1 MPLRRNIL
9 DVAYTLQLS
18 KCMHRKAHRLWF
30 RWLLASVSVIICLG
44 PEKTPARDYFVDL
57 SGANG
62 AYPTVQSA
70 VDAVTGQTETDRA
83 NIFIAPGK
91 YIARVTVEKPFV
103 TFIGQG
109 GAATDVTISFNAAP
123 GQNGV
128 FNETVSILPSATAFM
143 ARNLTFENSIP
154 DSSALKGLAL
164 RCDTDRAVFDNVRFL
179 GYQDTLFVWSMTRQY
194 FRKSWITA
202 DADSIFGNAS
212 PAFDRCT

>member
-91 YIARVTVEKPFV
+91 YIERVAVDKPFV

-109 GAATDVTISFNAAP
+109 AAPADVTISFNGTLVTVP
-123 GQNGV
+123 E
-128 FNETVSILPSATAFM
+128 FSWNETVFIGGSATPVMAPNLAFQNSTPD
-143 ARNLTFENSIP
+143 RNTAPAAALISI
-154 DSSALKGLAL
+154 A
-164 RCDTDRAVFDNVRFL
+164 DRAIFDNVRCL
-179 GYQDTLFVWSMTRQY
+179 G
-194 FRKSWITA
+194 
-202 DADSIFGNAS
+202 
-212 PAFDRCT
+212 